1 MTIKEL
7 KQIRLYRQHLT
18 DRADKQ
24 TVVKDLCG
32 LQCQFMSYA
41 YHSLRIRCSET
52 LDPETFGAGLV
63 KNWTLRGTVH
73 IFSGDDLPLFKY
85 DVGSYKSDKWDD
97 TRYNGTLW
105 ISADRKR
112 YFAKLLCDLVADGT
126 DTREELRSKCRAA
139 GMTDVEESYI
149 FNGWVGLLRPLCER
163 GFLTYRVQE
172 KKAFALSPEYV
183 PMKKEDAKREQM
195 KRYLEHIAPATVRD
209 ISYFFGYSQTEVKR
223 ILDVLPV
230 ENLSIDGVDYFYMGE
245 LPGDCPAIP
254 ECIFLSGFDQLTL
267 GYEKKDSIFLPP
279 EHLRGIFTLTGIV
292 LPALLLK
299 GKVAGRWR
307 RKGKKIEI
315 TPFRKILKKEKKH
328 IEICANRLWE
338 KNTVIEYKN

>member
-1 MTIKEL
+1 VTIEDL

-18 DRADKQ
+18 DPTDKL

-52 LDPETFGAGLV
+52 LDPETFGEGLV

-73 IFSGDDLPLFKY
+73 IFSEDDLPLFKY
-85 DVGSYKSDKWDD
+85 DTGSYKSDEWDD
-97 TRYNGTLW
+97 TTYNGTLW
-105 ISADRKR
+105 ISGERKF
-112 YFAKLLCDLVADGT
+112 YFAKLLCDLVSTGT
-126 DTREELRSKCRAA
+126 NTREELRLKCREA
-139 GMTDVEESYI
+139 GMTDIEESYI
-149 FNGWVGLLRPLCER
+149 FNGWGGLFRPLCER
-163 GFLTYRVQE
+163 GFLIYKVQE

-183 PMKKEDAKREQM
+183 PTKEGFAKREQM
-195 KRYLEHIAPATVRD
+195 RRYLEHIAPATIRD

-223 ILDVLPV
+223 ILDALPV
-230 ENLSIDGVDYFYMGE
+230 KDLCIDGVDYFYME
-245 LPGDCPAIP
+245 EQPGDCPEIP
-254 ECIFLSGFDQLTL
+254 DCIFLSGFDQLML

-299 GKVAGRWR
+299 GRVAGRWS

-315 TPFRKILKKEKKH
+315 TPFRKLSKKE
-328 IEICANRLWE
+328 IEAVESCASKLWG
-338 KNTVIEYKN
+338 KNTVVVYDD